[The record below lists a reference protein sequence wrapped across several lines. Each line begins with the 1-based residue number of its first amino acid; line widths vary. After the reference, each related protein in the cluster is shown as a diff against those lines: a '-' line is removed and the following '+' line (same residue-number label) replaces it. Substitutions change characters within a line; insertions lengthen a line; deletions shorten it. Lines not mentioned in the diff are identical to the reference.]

1 MAYYNNQ
8 LKTHEMVQAL
18 TEAIVGHT
26 PENIKAAGEAAR
38 AEIQLTSDQQA
49 AYDEALE
56 VIKHAQATRDEI
68 KAAEAF
74 NVTEKASLA
83 VREAKVK
90 DTEAACDK
98 RLESLN
104 TYRAKL
110 DAQASE
116 QDTEAKRLSGWA
128 ADLKTLG
135 DSLYAKQTELKTLEK
150 NLKAKQDKLRAAAA
164 D

>member
-26 PENIKAAGEAAR
+26 AENIKAAGEAAR

-90 DTEAACDK
+90 DTEVTCDK
-98 RLESLN
+98 QLEALNAYSTKLN
-104 TYRAKL
+104 T
-110 DAQASE
+110 QAAE
-116 QDTEAKRLSGWA
+116 QDKENKRLKDWA
-128 ADLKTLG
+128 ADLRTLS
-135 DSLYAKQTELKTLEK
+135 DKLDAKQLELGALAK
-150 NLKAKQDKLRAAAA
+150 NLKAKQDKLRAATT